1 MLFILARESHNLF
14 NLPVELLFLIFVFVI
29 LKVVWISYWV
39 LLRLLLLLVY
49 FIFKLKK
56 KRKLGQAIITFDNK
70 IREREGETDKQKT
83 DK

>member
-1 MLFILARESHNLF
+1 MF

-56 KRKLGQAIITFDNK
+56 EKKLGQAIITFDNK

>member
-1 MLFILARESHNLF
+1 MF